1 MQPVYMRWTLVRYL
15 CKVGVAPG
23 LDVVSFKG
31 AEKRVDDLIKVFY
44 YFCER
49 IKQYLNLFTEIILLP
64 TLRATFLFL
73 KSVLLEILPNPKIL
87 VTSL

>member
-1 MQPVYMRWTLVRYL
+1 MRYL

-31 AEKRVDDLIKVFY
+31 AGKRADDLIKVFY

-49 IKQYLNLFTEIILLP
+49 TKQYQNLFTEIILLP
-64 TLRATFLFL
+64 TLRATLPFFEAIFTMMKMNKYILTSI
-73 KSVLLEILPNPKIL
+73 SV
-87 VTSL
+87 